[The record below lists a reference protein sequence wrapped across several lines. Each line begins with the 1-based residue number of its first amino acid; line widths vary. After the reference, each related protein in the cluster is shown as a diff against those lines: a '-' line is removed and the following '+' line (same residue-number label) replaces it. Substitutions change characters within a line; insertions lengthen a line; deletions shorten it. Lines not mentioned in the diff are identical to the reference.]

1 MKDTQTITI
10 VLLAVTAI
18 VLGALVIGTMPE
30 TAKAA
35 DSARQGNY
43 LITSVRASNNR
54 ELVYVINIPQ
64 QGVIVY
70 GLNTDKNEI
79 VQVAMMDLRLAFGPA
94 AAPGK

>member
-10 VLLAVTAI
+10 AILAVSAV
-18 VLGALVIGTMPE
+18 VLGALVVGTMTEPVQ
-30 TAKAA
+30 AA

-43 LITSVRASNNR
+43 LITSVRASSSR

-70 GLNTDKNEI
+70 GLDTGKNEI
-79 VQVAMMDLRLAFGPA
+79 VQVAGMDLRQAFGPA
-94 AAPGK
+94 AVKP